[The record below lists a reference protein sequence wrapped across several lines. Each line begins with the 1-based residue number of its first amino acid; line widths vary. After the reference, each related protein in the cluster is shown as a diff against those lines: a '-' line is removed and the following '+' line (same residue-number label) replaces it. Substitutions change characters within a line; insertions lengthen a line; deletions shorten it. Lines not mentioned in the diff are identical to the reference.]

1 VHIYA
6 IGGISALCIAIKYRI
21 GDEHLSYTNHNHNQ
35 NLVDSIRE
43 NLTNGLGTNISILN
57 IFLGSHLSEISKKF
71 RLLKI
76 DLRIMKCLLEDPRM
90 KYLDIARIVS
100 CSQRTVIRRIEKL
113 QRNHVILNFSIIH
126 NPSKMKGY
134 NYFSVIMKTDT
145 NQSKNVMKQIL
156 YSEIRLTSFKPRNYT
171 INKTYR

>member
-1 VHIYA
+1 
-6 IGGISALCIAIKYRI
+6 
-21 GDEHLSYTNHNHNQ
+21 
-35 NLVDSIRE
+35 
-43 NLTNGLGTNISILN
+43 
-57 IFLGSHLSEISKKF
+57 
-71 RLLKI
+71 
-76 DLRIMKCLLEDPRM
+76 MKCLLEDPRM

-113 QRNHVILNFSIIH
+113 QRNHVIPNFSIIH
-126 NPSKMKGY
+126 NPSKMKSY
-134 NYFSVIMKTDT
+134 NYFSVIIKTDT